1 MMRMLTMLTMT
12 TMTTTKKNEK
22 ETTIDDD
29 DEDPRDRLM
38 PIRSSESGMGLGRS
52 TGARESLIG
61 TRGQR
66 GTICSLSVSGYREAG
81 SLTRR
86 ECTVD
91 SELREQVI
99 GTPSPAEVRAIIVAF
114 TRTFRMSRAPVPP
127 APVTRLMVKLMGG
140 MLLRPQVSDI
150 SNEIS

>member
-1 MMRMLTMLTMT
+1 MLTMT

-29 DEDPRDRLM
+29 DEDPRDRIM

-91 SELREQVI
+91 SELRDARCVEPDYI
-99 GTPSPAEVRAIIVAF
+99 LINLIFKSRIS

>member
-1 MMRMLTMLTMT
+1 MLTMT

-29 DEDPRDRLM
+29 DEDPRDRIM

-99 GTPSPAEVRAIIVAF
+99 LEVEHRSPAEVEARADYSRIYADLSDVPRARPSR
-114 TRTFRMSRAPVPP
+114 TRDKAH
-127 APVTRLMVKLMGG
+127 G
-140 MLLRPQVSDI
+140 
-150 SNEIS
+150 

>member
-1 MMRMLTMLTMT
+1 MLTMT
-12 TMTTTKKNEK
+12 TMTTKKKNEK

-29 DEDPRDRLM
+29 DDEDPRDRIV

-91 SELREQVI
+91 SELRDARCVE
-99 GTPSPAEVRAIIVAF
+99 
-114 TRTFRMSRAPVPP
+114 
-127 APVTRLMVKLMGG
+127 RL
-140 MLLRPQVSDI
+140 
-150 SNEIS
+150 

>member
-1 MMRMLTMLTMT
+1 MLTMT

-29 DEDPRDRLM
+29 DEDPRDRIM
-38 PIRSSESGMGLGRS
+38 PIRSSESGMRLGRS

-99 GTPSPAEVRAIIVAF
+99 GTPAEASDSIVAF